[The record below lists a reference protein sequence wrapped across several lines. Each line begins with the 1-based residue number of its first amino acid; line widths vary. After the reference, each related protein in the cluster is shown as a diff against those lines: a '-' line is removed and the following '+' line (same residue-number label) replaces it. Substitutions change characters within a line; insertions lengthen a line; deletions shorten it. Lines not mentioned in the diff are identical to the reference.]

1 MVETRFRLVG
11 LIEWVIA
18 AGSVVGLLAVG
29 LAVFGDVRA
38 VRPVMPVIAGAATV
52 PIVPAGVRSGSVSVP
67 LLVLPDGKS
76 LAVGAPVA
84 TLDSLGTGESAFERT
99 PAGQRE
105 TRAYRYAGMEFVVV
119 VADDKI
125 VAIFK

>member
-18 AGSVVGLLAVG
+18 AGSVAGLLVVG
-29 LAVFGDVRA
+29 AAIFGDFRS
-38 VRPVMPVIAGAATV
+38 VRPVIPVIAGAAAV

-76 LAVGAPVA
+76 LAVGAP
-84 TLDSLGTGESAFERT
+84 TSSLDPLGTVESAFERT
-99 PAGQRE
+99 TAGQRE

-119 VADDKI
+119 IADDKI
-125 VAIFK
+125 VAIFR